1 MKKLTALLVLMLT
14 MVLSILPAQAEVERS
29 KLLDAAFS
37 MLEEGN
43 DFVRRYNEITGAE
56 VTATFVDGCPYFFG
70 GKADD
75 ETTLTRLFSRAPLY
89 SKREIWEQTRFYDKG
104 SYYLYGLDCSGFT
117 QWVYAEAGLPKHDSL
132 SNMILQYGKYGKNH
146 VYSHRKG
153 KGMPSYDK
161 LAENLQVGDL
171 LVADGCCDVLAL
183 EEVADFLVFHM
194 EQAGR
199 VKLKCSP
206 LPLDRLEPPAVETR
220 TIRDTVSSLRLD
232 AMAASGFSLSRGKA
246 ADLIASGRVQLNHR
260 ECVKPDHAVAQGD
273 VLSCRGLGKCVLTE
287 VGGPSKK
294 GRILIV
300 LERYV

>member
-1 MKKLTALLVLMLT
+1 MNKTELLNKLARDNGERLLLARALDKLELARQRNIPACT
-14 MVLSILPAQAEVERS
+14 GFLSPQERASVEN
-29 KLLDAAFS
+29 LLNTCGHPRH
-37 MLEEGN
+37 L
-43 DFVRRYNEITGAE
+43 
-56 VTATFVDGCPYFFG
+56 FFG
-70 GKADD
+70 GYEGAERTVCAFLPDWQEAED
-75 ETTLTRLFSRAPLY
+75 WQGDGESCPVRALRCTWSGGQSYPPGFPRLHPWPGPGPGEGGRSAGGRRA
-89 SKREIWEQTRFYDKG
+89 
-104 SYYLYGLDCSGFT
+104 
-117 QWVYAEAGLPKHDSL
+117 
-132 SNMILQYGKYGKNH
+132 
-146 VYSHRKG
+146 
-153 KGMPSYDK
+153 
-161 LAENLQVGDL
+161 
-171 LVADGCCDVLAL
+171 CDVLAL

-199 VKLKCSP
+199 VKLKCSL

-232 AMAASGFSLSRGKA
+232 AVAASGFSLSRGKA

>member
-1 MKKLTALLVLMLT
+1 MR
-14 MVLSILPAQAEVERS
+14 LPARLARGGGLAGGRGELSRPRPAVHLER
-29 KLLDAAFS
+29 
-37 MLEEGN
+37 
-43 DFVRRYNEITGAE
+43 R
-56 VTATFVDGCPYFFG
+56 P
-70 GKADD
+70 KAHPPGFPW
-75 ETTLTRLFSRAPLY
+75 LHP
-89 SKREIWEQTRFYDKG
+89 WH
-104 SYYLYGLDCSGFT
+104 GLDR
-117 QWVYAEAGLPKHDSL
+117 EK
-132 SNMILQYGKYGKNH
+132 
-146 VYSHRKG
+146 
-153 KGMPSYDK
+153 
-161 LAENLQVGDL
+161 VGDL

>member
-14 MVLSILPAQAEVERS
+14 MALSILPAQAEVERS

-43 DFVRRYNEITGAE
+43 DFVRRYNEMTGAE

-161 LAENLQVGDL
+161 LAENLQGGDL
-171 LVADGCCDVLAL
+171 LVARAPYHDVHRHAARFWL
-183 EEVADFLVFHM
+183 HRGGT
-194 EQAGR
+194 AGA
-199 VKLKCSP
+199 C
-206 LPLDRLEPPAVETR
+206 AVSGLR
-220 TIRDTVSSLRLD
+220 AGDSLRAEFRLYRPH
-232 AMAASGFSLSRGKA
+232 SG
-246 ADLIASGRVQLNHR
+246 V
-260 ECVKPDHAVAQGD
+260 P
-273 VLSCRGLGKCVLTE
+273 
-287 VGGPSKK
+287 
-294 GRILIV
+294 
-300 LERYV
+300 

>member
-1 MKKLTALLVLMLT
+1 MAAVGGTGGDQLAVLQSQSGTVGGQAGLQTTGQTAG
-14 MVLSILPAQAEVERS
+14 Q
-29 KLLDAAFS
+29 
-37 MLEEGN
+37 
-43 DFVRRYNEITGAE
+43 
-56 VTATFVDGCPYFFG
+56 VTAVG
-70 GKADD
+70 GGGQKQDLGLIFLDQLLQHLAVGAGVVVLQVLIVADID
-75 ETTLTRLFSRAPLY
+75 LIRT
-89 SKREIWEQTRFYDKG
+89 IGKG
-104 SYYLYGLDCSGFT
+104 FLGLGLDR
-117 QWVYAEAGLPKHDSL
+117 EK
-132 SNMILQYGKYGKNH
+132 
-146 VYSHRKG
+146 
-153 KGMPSYDK
+153 
-161 LAENLQVGDL
+161 VGDL

-232 AMAASGFSLSRGKA
+232 AVAASGFSLSRGKA

>member
-1 MKKLTALLVLMLT
+1 MNKTELLNKLARDNGERLLLARALDKLELARQRNIPACT
-14 MVLSILPAQAEVERS
+14 GFLSPQERVSVEN
-29 KLLDAAFS
+29 LLNACGHPRH
-37 MLEEGN
+37 L
-43 DFVRRYNEITGAE
+43 
-56 VTATFVDGCPYFFG
+56 FFG
-70 GKADD
+70 GYEGAERTVCAFLPDWQEAEDWQGDGESCPVRALRCTWSGGQK
-75 ETTLTRLFSRAPLY
+75 LTHRDFL
-89 SKREIWEQTRFYDKG
+89 G
-104 SYYLYGLDCSGFT
+104 SILGLGLDR
-117 QWVYAEAGLPKHDSL
+117 EK
-132 SNMILQYGKYGKNH
+132 
-146 VYSHRKG
+146 
-153 KGMPSYDK
+153 
-161 LAENLQVGDL
+161 VGDL
-171 LVADGCCDVLAL
+171 LVADGRCDVLAL

-232 AMAASGFSLSRGKA
+232 AVAASGFSLSRGKA

-260 ECVKPDHAVAQGD
+260 ECVKPDYAVAQGD

>member
-1 MKKLTALLVLMLT
+1 MNKTELLNKLARDNGERLLLARALDKLELARQRNIPACTGFFSPQERGSVENLLRAAAIHEGFALLGGYEGAERRMLFFLPDWQEAEDWQGDGESCPVRALRCTWSGGQKLTHRDFLG
-14 MVLSILPAQAEVERS
+14 SILG
-29 KLLDAAFS
+29 L
-37 MLEEGN
+37 
-43 DFVRRYNEITGAE
+43 
-56 VTATFVDGCPYFFG
+56 
-70 GKADD
+70 
-75 ETTLTRLFSRAPLY
+75 
-89 SKREIWEQTRFYDKG
+89 
-104 SYYLYGLDCSGFT
+104 GLDR
-117 QWVYAEAGLPKHDSL
+117 EK
-132 SNMILQYGKYGKNH
+132 
-146 VYSHRKG
+146 
-153 KGMPSYDK
+153 
-161 LAENLQVGDL
+161 VGDL
-171 LVADGCCDVLAL
+171 LVGDGRCDVLAL

-232 AMAASGFSLSRGKA
+232 AVAASGFSLSRGKA

-260 ECVKPDHAVAQGD
+260 ECVKPDHDVAQGD